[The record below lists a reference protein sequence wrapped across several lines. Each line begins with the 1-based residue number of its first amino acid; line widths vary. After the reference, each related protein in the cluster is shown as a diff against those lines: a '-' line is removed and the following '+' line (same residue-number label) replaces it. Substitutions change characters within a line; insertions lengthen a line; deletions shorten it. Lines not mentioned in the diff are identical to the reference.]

1 MREIELRIALD
12 PADGDRLVGRL
23 LSPQG
28 EARPF
33 DGWLGLISALD
44 AELSPA
50 GLDQP
55 APATRSLD
63 PEPAHVDESQDEDG
77 REDADQ

>member
-12 PADGDRLVGRL
+12 AADGDRLVGRV

-28 EARPF
+28 EERPF

-55 APATRSLD
+55 APATRSSGA
-63 PEPAHVDESQDEDG
+63 EGAHVDESQGEDRG
-77 REDADQ
+77 RRRA